1 MENRSLRF
9 PNRLQQVPPL
19 HFRLKISD
27 KEEDI
32 RYIKISLYLLALLN
46 GKHYSFII
54 SGMFKF
60 LSLNDIKVSSS
71 QFWFSAIENSEFF
84 MATLCSIFFIVS
96 TTFGRF
102 YSIIRPHKA
111 ASFNTVKRAMITIAS
126 ITVFSVF
133 FNIPHFFLS
142 SHRGW
147 QCIPYGNLAAMAL
160 PISKIYYWLSFALQ
174 FGLPFV
180 LLLVMNSFIIHTLR
194 TRSNLRESAVSEGQ
208 GQSRG
213 QSQGHKIKTSKRQ
226 VYLILLLVTFAF

>member
-71 QFWFSAIENSEFF
+71 QFN
-84 MATLCSIFFIVS
+84 

-111 ASFNTVKRAMITIAS
+111 ASFNTVKRAKITIAS

-142 SHRGW
+142 SRRGW

-213 QSQGHKIKTSKRQ
+213 QSQGQKKKTSERQ